1 MIDPEQVRHVA
12 DLARLA
18 LSDGE
23 LERPVRDADAGE
35 AALME
40 RLSSGGLEPW
50 LEVWEKV
57 NCLLAR
63 ADNLDRKQV
72 VLNVFFTMESA
83 LRS

>member
-1 MIDPEQVRHVA
+1 
-12 DLARLA
+12 
-18 LSDGE
+18 
-23 LERPVRDADAGE
+23 
-35 AALME
+35 ME

-57 NCLLAR
+57 NHLLAR
-63 ADNLDRKQV
+63 ADNMDRKQV